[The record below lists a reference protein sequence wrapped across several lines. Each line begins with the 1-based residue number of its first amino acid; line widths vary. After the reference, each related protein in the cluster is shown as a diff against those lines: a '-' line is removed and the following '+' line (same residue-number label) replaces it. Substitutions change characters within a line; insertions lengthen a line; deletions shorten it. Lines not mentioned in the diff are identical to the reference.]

1 MESSQE
7 WSGGL
12 ETLCGQAYGAQQY
25 HKLGNYTYSA
35 IISLALVC
43 VPIGVLWI
51 FMDKL
56 LILIG
61 QDPLISLEAR
71 KYSVW
76 LIPGLFGCA
85 VLKPTVRYLQTQSLI
100 LPFLISSLFFVSMY
114 LFVGFSYLSWSWEI

>member
-43 VPIGVLWI
+43 VPISVLWI

-56 LILIG
+56 LIRIG

-85 VLKPTVRYLQTQSLI
+85 VLKPTVRYFQTQSLI